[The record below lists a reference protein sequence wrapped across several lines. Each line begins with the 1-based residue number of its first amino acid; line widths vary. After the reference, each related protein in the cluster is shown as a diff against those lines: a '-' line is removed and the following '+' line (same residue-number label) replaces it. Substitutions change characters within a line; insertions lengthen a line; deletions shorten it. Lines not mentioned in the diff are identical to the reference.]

1 MSTEALIS
9 TGLLED
15 RVVLHLRTEVLEGRL
30 PDGTRLLDEVLSRE
44 LGVSRGPIRDAL
56 KVLAQ
61 EGLVEVIPRRGVYV
75 RWVPSEDLREVV
87 MIREGIEQVALRMA
101 MSRDDEEFCIALQAE
116 VDKMRL
122 AVLRGDWEAI
132 LRAESG
138 FHDAIYTF
146 SGSRRL
152 MQIWANLRPTVIAS
166 FRNDRG
172 YHASIEA
179 VPIAHQRLADEVF
192 SGDQVR
198 ATAELRAHIY
208 PSSDRIGP
216 TSAALPSS

>member
-15 RVVLHLRTEVLEGRL
+15 RVVLHLRAEVLEGRL

-61 EGLVEVIPRRGVYV
+61 EGLVEVIPRRGAYV

-101 MSRDDEEFCIALQAE
+101 MARGQDAPGCPG
-116 VDKMRL
+116 KRL
-122 AVLRGDWEAI
+122 G
-132 LRAESG
+132 G
-138 FHDAIYTF
+138 HPPC
-146 SGSRRL
+146 G
-152 MQIWANLRPTVIAS
+152 
-166 FRNDRG
+166 
-172 YHASIEA
+172 
-179 VPIAHQRLADEVF
+179 
-192 SGDQVR
+192 VR
-198 ATAELRAHIY
+198 I
-208 PSSDRIGP
+208 P
-216 TSAALPSS
+216 